1 MTNFADGNTVA
12 VFPFVSNRKDF
23 GGAYFTISMTLKQCF
38 STFFWGNR
46 SFYASP
52 ALALLCNLAI
62 AYVVY
67 MVCRIVYV
75 AVNWHILGENF
86 PALGIG
92 NLFSG
97 SLLFDTS
104 AILYTNAL
112 YALLMLLPLHYKE
125 SKTWQDWCHR
135 LFVAVNGLAVVIN
148 LVDAVYFV
156 YTGRRTT
163 TTVFSE
169 FRNEKNILPI
179 VMQSVVSYW
188 YLVVAAI
195 LIISAMSRLYVRPK
209 TFDFHG
215 RRSRYVKYY
224 CVQLLCLVAFIPL
237 CVAGMRGGFTTAV
250 RPITLSNANK
260 YVNRPVEAAI
270 VLNTPFSLIRSTGKD
285 VFYNPG
291 YYTERELDAIYSPV
305 HNAGKPMTNT
315 LRRRKNVV
323 VLIVESFGREYIG
336 AYNEKLDGGH
346 YKGYTPFVDKL
357 LGRSLS
363 FDYTFANGR
372 KSIDGMPS
380 ILSGIPHFVE
390 PFFLTPASLNEVSGL
405 AGELGRCGYS
415 SAFFHG
421 AENGSMGFEAFART
435 TGFQQYYGRTE
446 YNADSRF
453 NGDKD
458 FDGMWAIWDE
468 PFLQYYALKMTE
480 MKQPFITAVFT
491 ASSHHP
497 YKIPEEYGPQ
507 FDIPAESGNPIHK
520 CIRYTDMSLRKF
532 FETAAKQPWYKNT
545 IFVFTSDHTNINDHQ
560 EYATDLGL
568 FGAPIFIFDP
578 SGELPRKRSH
588 TVAQQTDIMPTVLNY
603 LGYGNPYVAF
613 GKDLLDTPAA
623 DAWAVNYN
631 NGIYQYVKGDYV
643 IRFDGSNL
651 KGAYNYKA
659 DWFMTKDLKDE
670 PAHKARFRQMERELK
685 GIIQSYMTRMTGNRL
700 VVAPLEKK

>member
-1 MTNFADGNTVA
+1 MKAFAGIVKQPSYISHA
-12 VFPFVSNRKDF
+12 V
-23 GGAYFTISMTLKQCF
+23 
-38 STFFWGNR
+38 
-46 SFYASP
+46 
-52 ALALLCNLAI
+52 ALLCNLLI
-62 AYVVY
+62 VYVAY
-67 MVCRIVYV
+67 MVCRIAYV
-75 AVNWHILGENF
+75 AVNWPTFGEGF
-86 PALGIG
+86 GSLSMDG
-92 NLFSG
+92 LLSG

-112 YALLMLLPLHYKE
+112 YALLMLLPLHWKE
-125 SKTWQDWCHR
+125 GKGWQDCSR
-135 LFVAVNGLAVVIN
+135 ALFMVVNGLAVVVN
-148 LVDAVYFV
+148 LADAAYFT

-169 FRNEKNILPI
+169 FRNEENIMPV
-179 VMQSVVSYW
+179 VMQSVVDYW
-188 YLVVAAI
+188 YLVVVAVVVI
-195 LIISAMSRLYVRPK
+195 VAMAKLYVRPGA
-209 TFDFHG
+209 FDFRGFRG
-215 RRSRYVKYY
+215 RYIKYY
-224 CVQLLCLVAFIPL
+224 CAQLVCLLAFVPL

-270 VLNTPFSLIRSTGKD
+270 VLNTPFSMIRSTGKN
-285 VFYNPG
+285 VFYNPA
-291 YYTERELDAIYSPV
+291 YFSPQELQAIYSPV
-305 HNAGKPMTNT
+305 HNEGKPMLNT

-336 AYNEKLDGGH
+336 AYNEKLDNGQ
-346 YKGYTPFVDKL
+346 YKGYAPFVDRL
-357 LGRSLS
+357 LGQSLS

-390 PFFLTPASLNEVSGL
+390 PFFLTPASLNDVSGL

-435 TGFQQYYGRTE
+435 TGFQRYYGRTE
-446 YNADSRF
+446 YKEDRRF
-453 NGDKD
+453 DGDKD

-468 PFLQYYALKMTE
+468 PFLQFYALKMSE
-480 MKQPFITAVFT
+480 MKEPFVTAVFT

-497 YKIPEEYGPQ
+497 YKIPEKYAGE
-507 FDIPAESGNPIHK
+507 FDIPSEDGNPIHK
-520 CIRYTDMSLRKF
+520 CIRYTDMALRKF
-532 FETAAKQPWYKNT
+532 FETASKQPWYDNT
-545 IFVFTSDHTNINDHQ
+545 IFVFTSDHTNIYDHQ

-578 SGELPRKRSH
+578 SGEMPRGRRH
-588 TVAQQTDIMPTVLNY
+588 TVAQQTDIMPTVLGW

-613 GKDLLDTPAA
+613 GKDILSTPAGE
-623 DAWAVNYN
+623 AWAVNYN

-643 IRFDGSNL
+643 IRFDGGKV

-659 DWFMTKDLKDE
+659 DWFMIKDLKDT
-670 PAHKARFRQMERELK
+670 PACKARFAQMERELK
-685 GIIQSYMTRMTGNRL
+685 GIIQSYMTRMTDNRL
-700 VVAPLEKK
+700 VVVPHGQK